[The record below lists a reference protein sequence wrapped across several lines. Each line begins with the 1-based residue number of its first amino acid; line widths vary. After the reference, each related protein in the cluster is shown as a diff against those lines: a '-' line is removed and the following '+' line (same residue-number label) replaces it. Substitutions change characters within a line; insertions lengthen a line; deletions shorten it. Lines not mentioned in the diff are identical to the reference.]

1 MAAKRN
7 HNKGGRPRK
16 PTEERRS
23 LAVTIKFNE
32 REMQHLRRTAEKSGI
47 HLAVLVRQLA
57 LKGTVKTR
65 ITPEEMVL
73 YKDFSRQ
80 VRGIGQ
86 NLNRIAVLFNIGQEV
101 DIEKIIS
108 MVNQLQ
114 AALSALTSKL
124 N

>member
-1 MAAKRN
+1 M
-7 HNKGGRPRK
+7 
-16 PTEERRS
+16 
-23 LAVTIKFNE
+23 
-32 REMQHLRRTAEKSGI
+32 REKCSTSE
-47 HLAVLVRQLA
+47 V

-101 DIEKIIS
+101 DIEKITS